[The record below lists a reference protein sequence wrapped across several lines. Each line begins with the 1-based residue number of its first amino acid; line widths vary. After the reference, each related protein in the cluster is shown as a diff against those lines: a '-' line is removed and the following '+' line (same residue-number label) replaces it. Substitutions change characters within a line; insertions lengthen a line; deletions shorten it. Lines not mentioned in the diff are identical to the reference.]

1 MWNLSGE
8 GCNVIVMI
16 VTVRSR
22 PWNACQILWSKKSLN
37 VIELGKEQL
46 DVRVHA
52 MGGL

>member
-1 MWNLSGE
+1 MWNLPGE

-22 PWNACQILWSKKSLN
+22 PWNACQILWWKKSLN

-46 DVRVHA
+46 DVRVHV
-52 MGGL
+52 MDGL